1 MVAEKVRHYQGKNV
15 NLQALSEKIQD
26 YLKNDKYTV
35 QAANTPSGIVIQARK
50 GGILRDIIAAERA
63 LTVMIS
69 GDPNNFTVRVGVGKW
84 KQNLAVAAAEAILL
98 TELFLVVDIPEM
110 LWNVEIENKLVKQI
124 DQFVG

>member
-63 LTVMIS
+63 LTIMIS

-98 TELFLVVDIPEM
+98 TELFLIVDVPEM